1 MVTSAGPSGVTLG
14 RNPYFQQWSSAA
26 QPDGYPDIITLR
38 LVASEAQSITDVLDG
53 TAAGAFTDDP
63 LPLSI
68 TSRPGF
74 FHSYELLDLQMLYPN
89 ATVPPFDDKRVRQAL
104 NYAVDRHGNG
114 VLRGPEGEYAT
125 PTCQL
130 VPPGIPGYRPYCPYQ
145 KGPAEG
151 PYQGPDLDKARALV
165 ADSGTVNIPIVVRYG
180 PFPSLKDTADYTATV
195 LRELGY
201 QVSVEPVEPG
211 APASVTD
218 KYQLQVRLGWLPDYP
233 LPGNYYDGLVACGEM
248 TYTHYCNPTIHALVN
263 QARSIRLTDPA
274 ESLELWRQADRLL
287 TDDAA
292 LIPLTNRVGAIVVR
306 PELGN
311 VMTRS
316 GYGPLIDQIWVK

>member
-1 MVTSAGPSGVTLG
+1 
-14 RNPYFQQWSSAA
+14 
-26 QPDGYPDIITLR
+26 
-38 LVASEAQSITDVLDG
+38 
-53 TAAGAFTDDP
+53 
-63 LPLSI
+63 
-68 TSRPGF
+68 
-74 FHSYELLDLQMLYPN
+74 
-89 ATVPPFDDKRVRQAL
+89 
-104 NYAVDRHGNG
+104 
-114 VLRGPEGEYAT
+114 
-125 PTCQL
+125 
-130 VPPGIPGYRPYCPYQ
+130 
-145 KGPAEG
+145 
-151 PYQGPDLDKARALV
+151 
-165 ADSGTVNIPIVVRYG
+165 VVRYG